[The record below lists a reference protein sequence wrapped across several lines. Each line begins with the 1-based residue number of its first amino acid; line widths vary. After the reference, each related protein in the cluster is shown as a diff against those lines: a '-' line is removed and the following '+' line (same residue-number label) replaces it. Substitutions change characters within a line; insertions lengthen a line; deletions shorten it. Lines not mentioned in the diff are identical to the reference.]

1 MTVIPPDAVMIQVRS
16 GHLVPVHP
24 VIYRV
29 EVPMPDG
36 HADRIDRWAFGTDTM
51 MTAYKTTE
59 NRRSWDRY
67 FEQQD
72 QQVREMRE
80 KTRQSIED
88 SSTRCEKCIERT
100 TKPDDRTDT
109 GRNPHNSTL

>member
-51 MTAYKTTE
+51 MTAYKTTAGLKY
-59 NRRSWDRY
+59 WWRY

-72 QQVREMRE
+72 EQVREMRE
-80 KTRQSIED
+80 KTRQSIE
-88 SSTRCEKCIERT
+88 TRCEKCIERT
-100 TKPDDRTDT
+100 TKPDEAS
-109 GRNPHNSTL
+109 GR